1 MKRKGNKVIFKIFKF
16 LFVAFLLF
24 VPYQYERDE
33 DGNVSSRSIVADYKR
48 TNTDGN
54 TRYDLTFFPLLK
66 KQFAAI
72 TAIANF
78 FCAKKE
84 SCDIDDILEDDD
96 MLFDDVE
103 ELEEVAFAT
112 EDDDIDTDDIEK

>member
-1 MKRKGNKVIFKIFKF
+1 MKRKGNKALFKIIRF
-16 LFVAFLLF
+16 LFVAFLLL
-24 VPYQYERDE
+24 VPYHYERDE
-33 DGNVSSRSIVADYKR
+33 EGNVSSRSIVADYKR

-54 TRYDLTFFPLLK
+54 TRYDLTFFPLLR

-72 TAIANF
+72 SSIASF

-84 SCDIDDILEDDD
+84 LCNIDDILEDEEMLDIDIDD
-96 MLFDDVE
+96 AEIIVE
-103 ELEEVAFAT
+103 AT

>member
-1 MKRKGNKVIFKIFKF
+1 MKRKGNKALFKILRF
-16 LFVAFLLF
+16 LFVAFLLL
-24 VPYQYERDE
+24 VPYHYERDE
-33 DGNVSSRSIVADYKR
+33 EGNVSSRSIVADYKR

-84 SCDIDDILEDDD
+84 SYNIDDILEDDD
-96 MLFDDVE
+96 ILCDDIE
-103 ELEEVAFAT
+103 ELEEVAILT